1 MRHAW
6 FAAAVLAALATA
18 CSAQEAAA
26 PAAPGT
32 PVETRPANAPTQ
44 APAFAGQTRA
54 PAVVTPVAL
63 AHTVVARGLEHP
75 WGLAQLPDGRWLV
88 TERPGRLRV
97 IGTDGSVSAPVA
109 GLPEVFAQRQG
120 GLLDVIISPTFAQ
133 DRLIYWSYSEPRGE
147 SGNGTAVARARLSAD
162 GTRVE
167 NLQVIFRAIP
177 PYGNGMHYGSALTFD
192 ARGRLYVTIGER
204 SDRATRPQAQALDS
218 HYGKTVRINADG
230 SVPAD
235 NPFVGRAGAL
245 PEIFSLGHRNA
256 QGIALRPSTGQ
267 IWSIEHGARGG
278 DELNLEVAG
287 ANYGWPD
294 VTYGIEYNGQTIS
307 EGMTARDGVV
317 QPDYYW
323 DPSIAPGGMTFYD
336 AALVPAW
343 RGDLFVTAL
352 NGKHLARLVLDGN
365 LVVGEE
371 RLLTDLNQR
380 LRDVVVGADGALYVI
395 TDEDDGQ
402 LVRLAPAG

>member
-1 MRHAW
+1 I
-6 FAAAVLAALATA
+6 
-18 CSAQEAAA
+18 AQ
-26 PAAPGT
+26 
-32 PVETRPANAPTQ
+32 
-44 APAFAGQTRA
+44 
-54 PAVVTPVAL
+54 
-63 AHTVVARGLEHP
+63 
-75 WGLAQLPDGRWLV
+75 
-88 TERPGRLRV
+88 
-97 IGTDGSVSAPVA
+97 
-109 GLPEVFAQRQG
+109 
-120 GLLDVIISPTFAQ
+120 
-133 DRLIYWSYSEPRGE
+133 
-147 SGNGTAVARARLSAD
+147 
-162 GTRVE
+162 
-167 NLQVIFRAIP
+167 
-177 PYGNGMHYGSALTFD
+177 
-192 ARGRLYVTIGER
+192 
-204 SDRATRPQAQALDS
+204 
-218 HYGKTVRINADG
+218 
-230 SVPAD
+230 
-235 NPFVGRAGAL
+235 
-245 PEIFSLGHRNA
+245 
-256 QGIALRPSTGQ
+256 RPSTGQ

-365 LVVGEE
+365 RVVGEE

-380 LRDVVVGADGALYVI
+380 LRDVVVGADGALFVI